1 MVVKQVVITSFA
13 KFMLGGTIFNEI
25 KNIVQTY
32 LDADLTG
39 QQKREQAFK
48 DCMDIL
54 QGVAGW
60 VVGLGIELAVAY
72 FKTLEKK

>member
-1 MVVKQVVITSFA
+1 MVIKQVAINSFA
-13 KFMLGGTIFNEI
+13 KFMIGGVVFKEI
-25 KNIVQTY
+25 KSIVETY
-32 LDADLTG
+32 LDANLTG

-60 VVGLGIELAVAY
+60 IVGLGIELAVAY
-72 FKTLEKK
+72 FKSLEKK

>member
-1 MVVKQVVITSFA
+1 MVIKQVAISSFA
-13 KFMLGGTIFNEI
+13 KFMIGGSIFKEI
-25 KNIVQTY
+25 KNIVETY
-32 LDADLTG
+32 LNAELTG

-60 VVGLGIELAVAY
+60 VIGLGIELAVAY
-72 FKTLEKK
+72 FKTLEK